1 MPAEMMIGLLV
12 ALALAQA
19 AWAWVQHRR
28 IELLGRAAVCLLRRV
43 QAIERSSEDA
53 DSELSDLSDALSA
66 VLLRADRVP
75 ARDLAVN

>member
-1 MPAEMMIGLLV
+1 MPAEIVIGLLV

-43 QAIERSSEDA
+43 QAIERCSEDA
-53 DSELSDLSDALSA
+53 DTELSNLSDAVSA

-75 ARDLAVN
+75 ARNLAVN

>member
-1 MPAEMMIGLLV
+1 MPAEIVIGLLV

-19 AWAWVQHRR
+19 VWAWVQHQR

-43 QAIERSSEDA
+43 QAIERCSEDA
-53 DSELSDLSDALSA
+53 DSELSDLSHALSA
-66 VLLRADRVP
+66 VLVRANRAP